1 MCLKMNCLQKYS
13 LELLKN
19 NPSILEKRKIINI
32 EDLFENISDY
42 DEIVKKTSHLHK
54 LKSDFKFLRFYSTEF
69 CSKKYTYTENE
80 KKKHYIKWN
89 IDSTHLKNIKKENI
103 YGDINQ
109 LQISDEKIIYY
120 PNKKSIYTLIIY
132 GSEYGVD
139 FQGGKFEFSNGV
151 KIKPQKNMC
160 ILFDSIEAHCVHKLK
175 SGTCQFILIKFFE
188 N

>member
-1 MCLKMNCLQKYS
+1 MCLRMNCLQKYS
-13 LELLKN
+13 LEMLKN
-19 NPSILEKRKIINI
+19 DPSILEKRKIITI

-42 DEIVKKTSHLHK
+42 DEIIKKTSQLHK

-69 CSKKYTYTENE
+69 CVKTNTYIETEKN
-80 KKKHYIKWN
+80 HYIKWN
-89 IDSTHLKNIKKENI
+89 IDNTYLKKNKKENI
-103 YGDINQ
+103 NKNINQ
-109 LQISDEKIIYY
+109 LQISDEKIMYY

-175 SGTCQFILIKFFE
+175 SGTCQFILIKFF
-188 N
+188 